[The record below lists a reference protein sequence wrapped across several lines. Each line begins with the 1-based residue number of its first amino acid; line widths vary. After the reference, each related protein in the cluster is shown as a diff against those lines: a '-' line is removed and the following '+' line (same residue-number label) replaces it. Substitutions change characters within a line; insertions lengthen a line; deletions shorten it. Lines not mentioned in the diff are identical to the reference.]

1 MYLDYRILLHP
12 SHWHEEIA
20 ANSSM
25 GQTNGGNNDANFS
38 ANGNNPT
45 DFMWSGIMKTNSS
58 GDTWS
63 GYEPNWDEG
72 LVLNDVDLTGADRA
86 WMSIEMFRHLGI
98 SDLYTS
104 DANGIVLAEIWDDAA
119 IIEIFTEDDGWTTL
133 SCPTE
138 AYFDGQ
144 CPSQTSYWGG
154 YDNGRRESQAN
165 TGFSEAIYRYGGAIP
180 GTYYGWS
187 NFTEEDLGA
196 FELSSFT
203 GDIVDIRFRFKS
215 GWDGSVGANE
225 TLWTGRDGFAI
236 DNVTIWNRPLVSHQ
250 MYKTNNLT
258 ST

>member
-1 MYLDYRILLHP
+1 MYLDYRILLQP

-119 IIEIFTEDDGWTTL
+119 IIEIFTEDDGWTTRYPARQKHTSMDNVL
-133 SCPTE
+133 RKQVTGEVTTTAVENPKQTQDSLKQSTDMVVQSLEHITVGQTLLRKTLVHLNCQVSLATSLISVSDSNL
-138 AYFDGQ
+138 DGMAQ
-144 CPSQTSYWGG
+144 SVLMK
-154 YDNGRRESQAN
+154 
-165 TGFSEAIYRYGGAIP
+165 RYGL
-180 GTYYGWS
+180 
-187 NFTEEDLGA
+187 EEM
-196 FELSSFT
+196 
-203 GDIVDIRFRFKS
+203 
-215 GWDGSVGANE
+215 
-225 TLWTGRDGFAI
+225 
-236 DNVTIWNRPLVSHQ
+236 VS
-250 MYKTNNLT
+250 L
-258 ST
+258 